1 MLYCRDCGKENPDDA
16 KYCCNCGTLLTLQP
30 TQGTGLRSLPE
41 IKPDNV
47 EEIEDVPDLTEINV
61 FPKEEIKLELPE
73 KVEPEPVVPVEEK
86 TEESVPEPVED
97 ENNKKEYIEIEEPKE
112 KKFPWFAV
120 IAAVLVIL
128 LIIFLIIKFKK

>member
-73 KVEPEPVVPVEEK
+73 KVEPEPVVLLE
-86 TEESVPEPVED
+86 EESESAPEPEKD
-97 ENNKKEYIEIEEPKE
+97 ENDKKEYIEIGEPK
-112 KKFPWFAV
+112 KKGFPWLTAIAV
-120 IAAVLVIL
+120 VFVIL
-128 LIIFLIIKFKK
+128 LIIFLIVKFKK

>member
-73 KVEPEPVVPVEEK
+73 KVEPEPVVPVEE
-86 TEESVPEPVED
+86 EPENAAEPAED
-97 ENNKKEYIEIEEPKE
+97 KNNKKDYIEIEEPKE

>member
-47 EEIEDVPDLTEINV
+47 EEIEDVPDLTEINA
-61 FPKEEIKLELPE
+61 FPKEEIKLELIPLFSTRSAWRR
-73 KVEPEPVVPVEEK
+73 PLFSIISFSLSLNTP
-86 TEESVPEPVED
+86 
-97 ENNKKEYIEIEEPKE
+97 
-112 KKFPWFAV
+112 
-120 IAAVLVIL
+120 
-128 LIIFLIIKFKK
+128 IIFSPILGVF